1 MSSFSDND
9 ENRRADSGNPD
20 FEFAGLENNA
30 PESGK
35 EKASGSGVSDFEYGD
50 DSVAG
55 EYDVRESKF
64 FKYGS
69 GAASSD
75 ESIGAYYGHE
85 TRIDRYSK
93 EDECECYGYETI
105 PEEDYTEATAASA
118 SEESAAVPE
127 PEAEPAAESGEPAYE
142 ETEYGQTAESI
153 FGEREESQADEPD
166 RTAPLSGESSYEP
179 EYEDG
184 DQAYELDTE
193 ENYNESIA
201 DYDEPDVVTSD
212 ISYQDEAEPEAV
224 RTPSHAKAATIL
236 SIAVS
241 AIALTGILG
250 ICAFAIYFDSRKTD
264 PTLIAA
270 YPASTTRTAATTT
283 TEEETTTTAEATA
296 TPTPAPTNTP
306 SPTPTPEPTN
316 TPVPKKTQVQAPVA
330 KKPQATATPIP
341 TVTTEPASGESGSG
355 SGEGSGSSS
364 GESSGE
370 SSSSGGTDVG
380 SGSSGGST
388 GGESG
393 GSTEPGG
400 GSTGGGTGSGTG
412 SGTGTGGESGGTST
426 PPADSNPESNP

>member
-55 EYDVRESKF
+55 EYDVRESDF

-69 GAASSD
+69 RTASSD

-85 TRIDRYSK
+85 TRTDRYSK

-105 PEEDYTEATAASA
+105 PEVDYTEATAASA
-118 SEESAAVPE
+118 SEESAAVSE

-153 FGEREESQADEPD
+153 FGEREESQADESD
-166 RTAPLSGESSYEP
+166 RTAPPSGGSGYEP

-184 DQAYELDTE
+184 DQAYEPDTE

-212 ISYQDEAEPEAV
+212 ISYQDEAEPEAI

-283 TEEETTTTAEATA
+283 TEETTTEAEATA
-296 TPTPAPTNTP
+296 TPTPTPTNTP

-316 TPVPKKTQVQAPVA
+316 TPVPKKTQVQASVA

-355 SGEGSGSSS
+355 SGEGSGSSE
-364 GESSGE
+364 GSGE

-393 GSTEPGG
+393 GSTEPGSGGTG
-400 GSTGGGTGSGTG
+400 GSTGGSTGSGTSG
-412 SGTGTGGESGGTST
+412 STGGESGGTST
-426 PPADSNPESNP
+426 PPTDSNPESNP

>member
-1 MSSFSDND
+1 MRSFSDND

-75 ESIGAYYGHE
+75 ESIRSYYGHE

-105 PEEDYTEATAASA
+105 PEEDYTAATAASA
-118 SEESAAVPE
+118 SEESAAVSE
-127 PEAEPAAESGEPAYE
+127 PEAEPAAKSGEPVYE

-153 FGEREESQADEPD
+153 FGEREESQADEPG

-184 DQAYELDTE
+184 DQAYEPDTE

-283 TEEETTTTAEATA
+283 TEETTTEAEATA

-330 KKPQATATPIP
+330 KKPQATATPTP

-355 SGEGSGSSS
+355 SGEGSDSGSGEGS

-370 SSSSGGTDVG
+370 SSSSGGTNVG

-393 GSTEPGG
+393 GSTDPGG
-400 GSTGGGTGSGTG
+400 GSTGGGTG
-412 SGTGTGGESGGTST
+412 TGGESGGSST
-426 PPADSNPESNP
+426 PPTDSNPESNP

>member
-9 ENRRADSGNPD
+9 ENRRSDSGNPD

-35 EKASGSGVSDFEYGD
+35 EKATGSGVSDFEYGD

-69 GAASSD
+69 RAPSSD

-105 PEEDYTEATAASA
+105 PEEDYTAASEASA
-118 SEESAAVPE
+118 SEESAAVSE

-153 FGEREESQADEPD
+153 FGEREESQADEPG

-179 EYEDG
+179 EYGDV
-184 DQAYELDTE
+184 DQAYEPDTE

-283 TEEETTTTAEATA
+283 TEEETTTTAEAAA
-296 TPTPAPTNTP
+296 TPTPTPTNTP

-355 SGEGSGSSS
+355 EGSGESSGSGEDSGESSGGSSGEGSGA
-364 GESSGE
+364 GDTNGG
-370 SSSSGGTDVG
+370 SGG
-380 SGSSGGST
+380 SGGST
-388 GGESG
+388 DSG
-393 GSTEPGG
+393 
-400 GSTGGGTGSGTG
+400 GGGTGG
-412 SGTGTGGESGGTST
+412 GTGGESGGTST

>member
-105 PEEDYTEATAASA
+105 PEADYTEATAAAA
-118 SEESAAVPE
+118 SKESAAVSE

-224 RTPSHAKAATIL
+224 RTPSHAKVATIL

-283 TEEETTTTAEATA
+283 TEETTTTAEATA

-355 SGEGSGSSS
+355 SGSGEGPGSGSGGSS
-364 GESSGE
+364 GEGSGE

-400 GSTGGGTGSGTG
+400 GSTGGGTG
-412 SGTGTGGESGGTST
+412 TGGESGGTST
-426 PPADSNPESNP
+426 PPTDSNPESNP

>member
-55 EYDVRESKF
+55 EYDVRESGF

-69 GAASSD
+69 RTASSD

-105 PEEDYTEATAASA
+105 PEEDYTEATAAAA
-118 SEESAAVPE
+118 SEESAAVSE

-142 ETEYGQTAESI
+142 ETKYGQTAESI

-166 RTAPLSGESSYEP
+166 RTDPPSGESDYEP
-179 EYEDG
+179 EKEDD
-184 DQAYELDTE
+184 DQAYEPEIE
-193 ENYNESIA
+193 ENYNDGIA

-212 ISYQDEAEPEAV
+212 ISYQDEAEPETV

-241 AIALTGILG
+241 AIALTGILS

-364 GESSGE
+364 GEGSGE

-393 GSTEPGG
+393 GSTEPG
-400 GSTGGGTGSGTG
+400 SGTG

-426 PPADSNPESNP
+426 PPTDSNPESNP

>member
-105 PEEDYTEATAASA
+105 PEEDYTAATEAAASEVP
-118 SEESAAVPE
+118 EEVNE

-166 RTAPLSGESSYEP
+166 RTSPPSGEPDYEP
-179 EYEDG
+179 EKEDD
-184 DQAYELDTE
+184 DQAYEPEIE

-316 TPVPKKTQVQAPVA
+316 TPVPKKTQVQAAVA

-355 SGEGSGSSS
+355 SGEGSGSGS
-364 GESSGE
+364 GEGSGE

-380 SGSSGGST
+380 SGSSGG
-388 GGESG
+388 ESG

-400 GSTGGGTGSGTG
+400 SSTGGSTGG
-412 SGTGTGGESGGTST
+412 GTGTGGESGGTST

>member
-105 PEEDYTEATAASA
+105 PEVDYTEATAAAA
-118 SEESAAVPE
+118 SEESAAVSE

-142 ETEYGQTAESI
+142 ETKYGQTAESI

-166 RTAPLSGESSYEP
+166 RTAPPSGGPDYEP
-179 EYEDG
+179 EKEDD
-184 DQAYELDTE
+184 DQAYEPEIE
-193 ENYNESIA
+193 ENYNDGIA

-355 SGEGSGSSS
+355 SGEGSGSGSGEGS

-370 SSSSGGTDVG
+370 SFG
-380 SGSSGGST
+380 GSSGEGTGAGDTNGGSGVSGGSTDSGGSSTGGGT

-393 GSTEPGG
+393 GS
-400 GSTGGGTGSGTG
+400 
-412 SGTGTGGESGGTST
+412 ST
-426 PPADSNPESNP
+426 PPTDSNPESNP

>member
-105 PEEDYTEATAASA
+105 PEVDYTEATGAAA
-118 SEESAAVPE
+118 SEESAAVSE

-166 RTAPLSGESSYEP
+166 RTSPPSGEPDYEP
-179 EYEDG
+179 EKEDD
-184 DQAYELDTE
+184 DQAYEPEIE
-193 ENYNESIA
+193 ENYNDGIA

-296 TPTPAPTNTP
+296 TPTPTNTP

-364 GESSGE
+364 GEGSGESSGE
-370 SSSSGGTDVG
+370 SSGGSSGEGTGAGDTNGG
-380 SGSSGGST
+380 SGGSGGST
-388 GGESG
+388 DSG
-393 GSTEPGG
+393 
-400 GSTGGGTGSGTG
+400 GGGTGSGTG
-412 SGTGTGGESGGTST
+412 GSTGGESGGTST
-426 PPADSNPESNP
+426 PPTDSNPESNP